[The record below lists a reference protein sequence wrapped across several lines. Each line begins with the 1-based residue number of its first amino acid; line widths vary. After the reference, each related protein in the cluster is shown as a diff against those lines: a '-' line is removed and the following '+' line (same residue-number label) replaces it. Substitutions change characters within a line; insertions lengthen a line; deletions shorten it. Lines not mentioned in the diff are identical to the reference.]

1 MKEQNFIQI
10 INNLSKGYNSLG
22 SEEEFYSNYEQCLIS
37 YYESL
42 KFCELYLDEFN
53 ELRIE

>member
-1 MKEQNFIQI
+1 MKEDNFIEI
-10 INNLSKGYNSLG
+10 ISNLSKGYNSLG
-22 SEEEFYSNYEQCLIS
+22 SEEEFYSNYEQCLIN

-53 ELRIE
+53 EIRIE

>member
-1 MKEQNFIQI
+1 MKEENFIQI